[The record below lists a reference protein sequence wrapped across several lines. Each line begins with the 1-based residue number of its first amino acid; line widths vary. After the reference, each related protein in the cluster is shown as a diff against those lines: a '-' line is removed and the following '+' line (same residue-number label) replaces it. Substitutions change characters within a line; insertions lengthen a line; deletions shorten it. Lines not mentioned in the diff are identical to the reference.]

1 MLNIKNIELKLQLE
15 KMVIGLEEP
24 ILIKG
29 AGKFIAKVD
38 SGNAGY
44 NVIHGEDFV
53 RQGDILNFKTYDAD
67 GNERRISKKISDTLN
82 VHIGGGNIQERPV
95 VELDIKFADE
105 DYKKVPFSVTDRS
118 KNSEKVL
125 ISKDFV
131 QNQLDALIDVSK
143 TNMTENEPVEV
154 EYVNEGLTDFMSSI
168 AYGDKT
174 MNPLNAITKPVGY
187 LAKGAAGAAK
197 LAGKAAGK
205 VAKGAGKAVKG
216 TGKAVANA
224 FKSKGDKKIAKQK
237 EQIQKDS
244 KLIKNKARG
253 SRRNLTNRTVNG
265 YSDKITIDDF
275 YVKMILDWQ
284 GHLLC
289 GDPNPIETPLK
300 AILDEQNERKEQ
312 LAELESNMFYLENPS
327 EGEEVPIKTESV
339 VSRYLNNL
347 NLITETQEQTTS
359 GGSNTGTETAEQLNK
374 EIEELKKEIEDKEK
388 EKNDIISKLGEFTIY
403 FVGGKINKMRNSVS
417 DTAVKE
423 FENIYSVYK
432 ECADEILNNCYKSGF
447 HVNDAY
453 SFVSQIASAINTNK
467 KSKTFCGYFAFGY
480 KNRIIELCNF
490 EDSFFVPCGKDGVN
504 YDNIEENEYGYRKN
518 KRRGS

>member
-168 AYGDKT
+168 AYGDKN
-174 MNPLNAITKPVGY
+174 MNPLNAVAKPIGY

-197 LAGKAAGK
+197 LAAQ
-205 VAKGAGKAVKG
+205 GAGKAVKG
-216 TGKAVANA
+216 TGKAIASV

-237 EQIQKDS
+237 EQVQKDS

-253 SRRNLTNRTVNG
+253 SRRSLTNRTVNG
-265 YSDKITIDDF
+265 YSDKITSDDF
-275 YVKMILDWQ
+275 YVKMILDWE
-284 GHLLC
+284 GHMLC
-289 GDPNPIETPLK
+289 GEPNPLETPLK
-300 AILDEQNERKEQ
+300 NILDEQNKRKEQ
-312 LAELESNMFYLENPS
+312 LAELETKKFYLENPPDGK
-327 EGEEVPIKTESV
+327 EVPPEAEETPIKTESV

-347 NLITETQEQTTS
+347 NLITENQTPPD
-359 GGSNTGTETAEQLNK
+359 GSNTDTETLEQLNK

-388 EKNDIISKLGEFTIY
+388 EKDEMISSLSEFTIY
-403 FVGGKINKMRNSVS
+403 FIGGKINKMRNSVS
-417 DTAVKE
+417 DTAAKE
-423 FENIYSVYK
+423 FENIYSVYNQ
-432 ECADEILNNCYKSGF
+432 CAAEMLKDCYKSGF
-447 HVNDAY
+447 YIGNAY
-453 SFVSQIASAINTNK
+453 SFVSQIASALNTNK
-467 KSKTFCGYFAFGY
+467 KSKTFCGYFCI
-480 KNRIIELCNF
+480 RL
-490 EDSFFVPCGKDGVN
+490 
-504 YDNIEENEYGYRKN
+504 
-518 KRRGS
+518 

>member
-29 AGKFIAKVD
+29 AGKFMAKVD

-168 AYGDKT
+168 AYGDKN
-174 MNPLNAITKPVGY
+174 MNPLNAVAKPIGY

-205 VAKGAGKAVKG
+205 AVKG
-216 TGKAVANA
+216 TGKAIASA
-224 FKSKGDKKIAKQK
+224 FKSKGDKEIAKQK
-237 EQIQKDS
+237 ERIKNDS

-265 YSDKITIDDF
+265 YSDKITSDDF
-275 YVKMILDWQ
+275 YVKMILDWE
-284 GHLLC
+284 GHVLC
-289 GDPNPIETPLK
+289 GEPNPLETPLK
-300 AILDEQNERKEQ
+300 NILDEQNKRKEQ
-312 LAELESNMFYLENPS
+312 LAELETKKFYLENPS
-327 EGEEVPIKTESV
+327 GGEEAVAPVKNESV

-347 NLITETQEQTTS
+347 NLITENQEQT
-359 GGSNTGTETAEQLNK
+359 GNTVTETIEQLNK
-374 EIEELKKEIEDKEK
+374 QIEELKKEIEAKEK
-388 EKNDIISKLGEFTIY
+388 EKDEMISDLGKFTIY
-403 FVGGKINKMRNSVS
+403 FIGGKINKIRDSVS
-417 DTAVKE
+417 DTAAKE
-423 FENIYSVYK
+423 FENIYSVYNQ
-432 ECADEILNNCYKSGF
+432 CAAEMLKDCYKSGF
-447 HVNDAY
+447 YVGNAY
-453 SFVSQIASAINTNK
+453 SFVSQMASALNTNK
-467 KSKTFCGYFAFGY
+467 KSKTFCGYFCI
-480 KNRIIELCNF
+480 RL
-490 EDSFFVPCGKDGVN
+490 
-504 YDNIEENEYGYRKN
+504 
-518 KRRGS
+518 